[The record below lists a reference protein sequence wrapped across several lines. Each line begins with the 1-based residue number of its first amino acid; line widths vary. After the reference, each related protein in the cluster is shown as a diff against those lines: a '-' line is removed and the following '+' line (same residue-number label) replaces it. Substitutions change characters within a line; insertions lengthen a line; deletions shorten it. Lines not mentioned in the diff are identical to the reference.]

1 MRTAQVIICL
11 LLASNAFAQADR
23 GTITGTVADP
33 TQAVIPGVSIAA
45 TNLQTSS
52 KYETVT
58 TETGNYTLT
67 LLPAGVYEI
76 SAELPG
82 FKRYVRQGVTVVVAQ
97 TLRIDVILE
106 VGSTTEEV
114 NVTADAPLLRT
125 ESGEVSHNVRT
136 DTMDALPVMAIG
148 AAAGLSQIRNP
159 LAVMS
164 LLPGVYMGNNTSF
177 RVNGAQGNTATI
189 RIEGQDASNGLT
201 PGAPQQTQPSI
212 DAIQEVTVLTSN
224 FAAEYGQVGGGF
236 LNYTMRS
243 GSNEIH
249 GSAYEYFT
257 NEGLNAGHPWLH
269 TKPRVRQNNY
279 GFTFGGPVYIPG
291 AYNGRNKTFFF
302 FNYEQYL
309 NNQDI
314 NNQTITVPIPEFRN
328 GDFRQALTG
337 RVLGTDPLNRPIIEG
352 TIYDPATTRP
362 APDGRLVRDAYPN
375 NTIPQDRMDPV
386 ALKIQSLIP
395 AANRTGLTNNAILP
409 YRSTRTTYIP
419 SVKIDHSFNT
429 KGKLSYYWSRTR
441 TNTPI
446 GAGGDGLPGAITTAN
461 SSNIKSDTQRV
472 NYTHTLTPTLLLHT
486 GAGYQGT
493 TFISDPPVLD
503 YNAEKDLGL
512 KGATVQRLFPNF
524 TGLSNAQGG
533 MKDMGS
539 SNRHPLL
546 AKKPTATTSV
556 TWVKNSHTYKF
567 GSDLRWERFGSE
579 IFTATSGVYNFS
591 PAQTGLPYL
600 QTTTVGGGTVGHP
613 YASFLLGAVNSVQIQ
628 PKTFIDLGKHQLGF
642 FAQDTWKVN
651 RKLTFDYGLRWDHA
665 TYLKELEGRLANF
678 SPATP
683 NPSAGGLLGA
693 VAFEGNGAG
702 KCNCAFAKNYPY
714 AFQPRLGAAY
724 QISPKT
730 VLRIGFGIVYSGTA
744 DSNSAV
750 SGGLT
755 SVQPV
760 NSPTFGNPVMGLR
773 TGIPFAPLP
782 YPNFDVGQFPQPG
795 YAATQGGTPSA
806 YYDGNAGRPARQW
819 QWSIGVQREVVENL
833 VVEAAYVGNRGVWW
847 NSPGLIDVNGLTP
860 ERLRAFGLDLDSA
873 ADRTLL
879 TSRLD
884 STAASARGFR
894 APYAGYPLS
903 ATVAQSLRPFPQFAS
918 ITSLWSPLGKTW
930 YDSLQVKGTKR
941 FSHGLS
947 FTSNF
952 TWSKNL
958 AMGAP
963 TNVTTGS
970 TGGGAVNDVFNRD
983 SNKYISSFDQP
994 FSLNTSV
1001 NYTTPSISWNKVA
1014 SWALRDWTIGAYVSY
1029 ASALPIMAPA
1039 AQNNL
1044 NPLLLRNV
1052 AGALSFAN
1060 RVPDQP
1066 LFTRDVNCHCFDP
1079 SKEFVLNPNAWAE
1092 PAAGQFGTG
1101 AAYYSDYR
1109 GVRTP
1114 RENLAVGRTFRFAEG
1129 RASFNIRAEFTN
1141 IFNRTVLPDATSTNA
1156 RATQTSADGITM
1168 AGFGRINTSA
1178 TPGIATSRQ
1187 GMLVGRFTF

>member
-1 MRTAQVIICL
+1 
-11 LLASNAFAQADR
+11 
-23 GTITGTVADP
+23 
-33 TQAVIPGVSIAA
+33 
-45 TNLQTSS
+45 
-52 KYETVT
+52 
-58 TETGNYTLT
+58 
-67 LLPAGVYEI
+67 
-76 SAELPG
+76 
-82 FKRYVRQGVTVVVAQ
+82 VTVVVAQ

-362 APDGRLVRDAYPN
+362 APDGRLVRDGYPN

-556 TWVKNSHTYKF
+556 SWV
-567 GSDLRWERFGSE
+567 
-579 IFTATSGVYNFS
+579 
-591 PAQTGLPYL
+591 
-600 QTTTVGGGTVGHP
+600 
-613 YASFLLGAVNSVQIQ
+613 
-628 PKTFIDLGKHQLGF
+628 
-642 FAQDTWKVN
+642 
-651 RKLTFDYGLRWDHA
+651 
-665 TYLKELEGRLANF
+665 
-678 SPATP
+678 
-683 NPSAGGLLGA
+683 
-693 VAFEGNGAG
+693 
-702 KCNCAFAKNYPY
+702 
-714 AFQPRLGAAY
+714 
-724 QISPKT
+724 
-730 VLRIGFGIVYSGTA
+730 
-744 DSNSAV
+744 
-750 SGGLT
+750 
-755 SVQPV
+755 
-760 NSPTFGNPVMGLR
+760 
-773 TGIPFAPLP
+773 
-782 YPNFDVGQFPQPG
+782 
-795 YAATQGGTPSA
+795 
-806 YYDGNAGRPARQW
+806 
-819 QWSIGVQREVVENL
+819 
-833 VVEAAYVGNRGVWW
+833 
-847 NSPGLIDVNGLTP
+847 
-860 ERLRAFGLDLDSA
+860 
-873 ADRTLL
+873 
-879 TSRLD
+879 
-884 STAASARGFR
+884 
-894 APYAGYPLS
+894 
-903 ATVAQSLRPFPQFAS
+903 
-918 ITSLWSPLGKTW
+918 
-930 YDSLQVKGTKR
+930 
-941 FSHGLS
+941 
-947 FTSNF
+947 
-952 TWSKNL
+952 
-958 AMGAP
+958 
-963 TNVTTGS
+963 
-970 TGGGAVNDVFNRD
+970 
-983 SNKYISSFDQP
+983 
-994 FSLNTSV
+994 
-1001 NYTTPSISWNKVA
+1001 
-1014 SWALRDWTIGAYVSY
+1014 
-1029 ASALPIMAPA
+1029 
-1039 AQNNL
+1039 
-1044 NPLLLRNV
+1044 
-1052 AGALSFAN
+1052 
-1060 RVPDQP
+1060 
-1066 LFTRDVNCHCFDP
+1066 
-1079 SKEFVLNPNAWAE
+1079 
-1092 PAAGQFGTG
+1092 
-1101 AAYYSDYR
+1101 
-1109 GVRTP
+1109 
-1114 RENLAVGRTFRFAEG
+1114 
-1129 RASFNIRAEFTN
+1129 
-1141 IFNRTVLPDATSTNA
+1141 
-1156 RATQTSADGITM
+1156 
-1168 AGFGRINTSA
+1168 
-1178 TPGIATSRQ
+1178 
-1187 GMLVGRFTF
+1187 